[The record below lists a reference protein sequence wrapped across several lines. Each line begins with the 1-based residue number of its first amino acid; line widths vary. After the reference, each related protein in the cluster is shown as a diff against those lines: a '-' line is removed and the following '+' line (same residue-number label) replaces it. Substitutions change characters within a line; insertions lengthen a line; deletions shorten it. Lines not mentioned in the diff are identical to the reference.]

1 MIRIDEIESAYSLIL
16 GEYQKFSARHRM
28 SMNSEAVDSQLAI
41 LSALTTLARAVVE
54 IRKAQE
60 GSSL

>member
-28 SMNSEAVDSQLAI
+28 SMNSEAVDSQL
-41 LSALTTLARAVVE
+41 SALTTLARAVVE